1 MGVVY
6 VLNSSDY
13 SPISI
18 GDKYLYQEY
27 DKVASFL
34 KRNFESSIH
43 SILAKPVLAN
53 GAIQWH
59 AEVDVPLTRI
69 GDLSADI
76 QVRIKKRYWKIKEE
90 LEKEVYILE
99 NSNNAEK
106 KKWGSILRQIFDD
119 ENNVLLTDG
128 DFWCLMWGWKFKNK
142 KENYLPPEFLADPVP
157 APAPEPLVEEPQ
169 QEEEV
174 IPLPQEPVQELYP
187 KRKSSFW
194 YGLKRLLRNF
204 VYRFWGLLMLIL
216 LVLFLWCLFQKCTRE
231 ECAEVDALNKELDAL
246 NAQINDRCPETA
258 Q

>member
-142 KENYLPPEFLADPVP
+142 K
-157 APAPEPLVEEPQ
+157 
-169 QEEEV
+169 
-174 IPLPQEPVQELYP
+174 
-187 KRKSSFW
+187 
-194 YGLKRLLRNF
+194 
-204 VYRFWGLLMLIL
+204 
-216 LVLFLWCLFQKCTRE
+216 
-231 ECAEVDALNKELDAL
+231 
-246 NAQINDRCPETA
+246 
-258 Q
+258 